1 MLHYRA
7 VLRSN
12 TFTIVVLIA
21 EPTLKLR
28 SLGSFT
34 YKSAKRPVPILKS
47 LASNEYTVKGSFA
60 FAEEIVEQ
68 DSQFFMVRLILY

>member
-34 YKSAKRPVPILKS
+34 YKSAKRLVPILKS
-47 LASNEYTVKGSFA
+47 LASNEYTVKDSFT

>member
-47 LASNEYTVKGSFA
+47 LASNEYTVKDSFT
-60 FAEEIVEQ
+60 F